1 MIRNID
7 KHFIIDTKSLT
18 YVFHI
23 NSVGLPIFDYFGDH
37 IEVDKDSLSALGLK
51 EACAKGTST
60 IQEKE
65 INDSFSADNNLLEY
79 SFAQKGDYKDPAI
92 IVSTESRGYTMVFK
106 YDNFEINHE
115 IKELEELPS
124 PHHMDE
130 ELIIRLK
137 EVKKDLY
144 LELHYLISNNH
155 DVIVRNASLINKD
168 KEEVLIEKMA
178 SLQFD
183 NLNKDFSLLN
193 LNGAWATESQATEQK
208 IYPGIYINDSKTGN
222 SSNKHNPFFLIK
234 ETRGTEDYGDVYA
247 FNLMYSGNHQEL
259 VELNV
264 YDHLHIQTGINPYMF
279 KWKLQE
285 NETFNTP
292 FALIT
297 YSSKGTNLSSQR
309 MHEFINDCVVN
320 ENFGHCLRPVLINNW
335 EGTYFNFKE
344 SKLLS
349 IAKAAKEFGVEL
361 FVLDDGW
368 FSLRNNDTQG
378 LGDYDVNRAKLP
390 HGLDGLAKKI
400 NKMGMKFGLWFEP
413 ESVNKDS
420 NLYLEHPEY
429 AITAK
434 EVNPSQGRN
443 QLLLDLSKPEVQD
456 YIIDNVC
463 ATLASANIEYVKWD
477 MNRNMSDV
485 TDAGFYHKYILGLY
499 KVIKT
504 ITSRYPKV
512 LFEGCASGG
521 NRFDLGMLR
530 FFPQTWASDCTDPYE
545 RLQIQ
550 GGLMYGYP
558 QSCITAHVSHRQ
570 NHQTLRS
577 TAYSTKFNIAVFGC
591 LGYELMLNELN
602 KVEKEEIKHQI
613 SFYKEHREL
622 LQFSPFS
629 RKKEKSDFSSKT
641 CFSVVSKDGSEG
653 IIGVFS
659 GVQTTRPAE
668 TILQCDGFLPGK
680 KYKIQVLDQPHNLSL
695 FGNLINM
702 VVPVHLNCDGW
713 IVRSYAKSTSMKME
727 TEYYEVDGSLLKNGI
742 ILKSEW
748 AGNGY
753 NENVRILGDFGSRL
767 YYIKR
772 ID

>member
-7 KHFIIDTKSLT
+7 KHFVIDTKSLT

-37 IEVDKDSLSALGLK
+37 IEVDQESLKALGLK

-60 IQEKE
+60 IQEKDV
-65 INDSFSADNNLLEY
+65 NDSFSADNNFLEY

-92 IVSTESRGYTMVFK
+92 IVSSESRGYTMVFK
-106 YDNFEINHE
+106 YDSFEISHDV
-115 IKELEELPS
+115 KELEELPS

-130 ELIIRLK
+130 QLTIKLK

-144 LELHYLISNNH
+144 LELNYLISNEH
-155 DVIVRNASLINKD
+155 DVIVRNASLINKE
-168 KEEVLIEKMA
+168 KEEIVIEKMA
-178 SLQFD
+178 SMQFD
-183 NLNKDFSLLN
+183 NVNKDYSLLN
-193 LNGAWATESQATEQK
+193 LNGGWSCESHAAEQK
-208 IYPGIYINDSKTGN
+208 IFPGIYINDSKTGN
-222 SSNKHNPFFLIK
+222 SSNKHNPFFLVK
-234 ETRGTEDYGDVYA
+234 ETKGTEDYGEVYA

-264 YDHLHIQTGINPYMF
+264 YDHLHIQTGINPFMF

-285 NETFNTP
+285 NERFNTP

-320 ENFGHCLRPVLINNW
+320 ENFGHRLRPVLINNW

-349 IAKAAKEFGVEL
+349 IAKTAKEFGIEL

-378 LGDYDVNRAKLP
+378 LGDYDVNLGKLP

-400 NKMGMKFGLWFEP
+400 NKLGMKFGLWFEP

-420 NLYLEHPEY
+420 NLFLEHPDW
-429 AITAK
+429 IICSK
-434 EVNPSQGRN
+434 EVKPSEGRN
-443 QLLLDLSKPEVQD
+443 QYLLDLSRAEVQE
-456 YIIDNVC
+456 YIIKNVC
-463 ATLASANIEYVKWD
+463 DTLASANIEYVKWD
-477 MNRNMSDV
+477 MNRSMSDV
-485 TDAGFYHKYILGLY
+485 SEAGYYHKYILGLY
-499 KVIKT
+499 KVVKT
-504 ITSRYPKV
+504 ITSRFPNV
-512 LFEGCASGG
+512 LFENCASGG
-521 NRFDLGMLR
+521 NRFDLGMMR

-545 RLQIQ
+545 RLAIQ

-558 QSCITAHVSHRQ
+558 QSCITAHVSHRV
-570 NHQTLRS
+570 NHQVLRS
-577 TAYSTKFNIAVFGC
+577 TPYSTKFNIAAFGC

-602 KVEKEEIKHQI
+602 KVEKEEIKKQI
-613 SFYKEHREL
+613 LFYKEHREL

-629 RKKEKSDFSSKT
+629 RKKEKCQNSKKEH
-641 CFSVVSKDGSEG
+641 FSVVSKDGSEG

-659 GVQTTRPAE
+659 GLQSANPGE
-668 TILQCDGFLPGK
+668 TILQSSAFLPGK
-680 KYKIQVLDQPHNLSL
+680 KYKIQVLDQPHSVSL

-702 VVPVHLNCDGW
+702 VVPIHLNCDGW
-713 IVRSYAKSTSMKME
+713 LVRQYNKTSNMKME
-727 TEYYEVDGSLLKNGI
+727 EEFYTVDGSMLNNGI

-753 NENVRILGDFGSRL
+753 NENVRVLGDFGSRL
-767 YYIKR
+767 YYIKQV
-772 ID
+772 D

>member
-23 NSVGLPIFDYFGDH
+23 NELGLPLFDYFGDH
-37 IEVDKDSLSALGLK
+37 IDLDKNSLSALGLK
-51 EACAKGTST
+51 EACAKGTATMQDSS
-60 IQEKE
+60 
-65 INDSFSADNNLLEY
+65 INDSFSPDNNLLEY
-79 SFAQKGDYKDPAI
+79 SFSQKGDYKDPAI
-92 IVSTESRGYTMVFK
+92 IVSTESRGYTLVFLYNK
-106 YDNFEINHE
+106 FEINHE
-115 IKELEELPS
+115 IKPLEELPS

-130 ELIIRLK
+130 ELIITLK

-144 LELHYLISNNH
+144 LELHYLISNEH
-155 DVIVRNASLINKD
+155 DVIVKNTTLINKE

-183 NLNKDFSLLN
+183 NLNKDYSLLN
-193 LNGAWATESQATEQK
+193 LNGCWMSETHATEQK

-234 ETRGTEDYGDVYA
+234 ETKGTEDYGEVYA

-264 YDHLHIQTGINPYMF
+264 FDHLHIQTGINPYLF

-285 NETFNTP
+285 NERFNTP

-309 MHEFINDCVVN
+309 MHDFINDCVVN

-335 EGTYFNFKE
+335 EGTYFRFTE

-349 IAKAAKEFGVEL
+349 IARTAKDFGVEL

-368 FSLRNNDTQG
+368 FSIRNNDAQG
-378 LGDYDVNRAKLP
+378 LGDYDVNKSKLP
-390 HGLDGLAKKI
+390 HGLSGLAKKI
-400 NKMGMKFGLWFEP
+400 NRMGMKFGLWFEP

-420 NLYLEHPEY
+420 KLYENHPEY

-434 EVNPSQGRN
+434 EVNPSEGRN

-456 YIIDNVC
+456 YIIKNVC
-463 ATLASANIEYVKWD
+463 NTLASANIEYVKWD
-477 MNRNMSDV
+477 MNRSMSDV

-499 KVIKT
+499 RVMKT
-504 ITSRYPKV
+504 ITSRFPNV

-521 NRFDLGMLR
+521 NRFDLGILS
-530 FFPQTWASDCTDPYE
+530 FFPQIWASDCTDPYE
-545 RLQIQ
+545 RVAIQ
-550 GGLMYGYP
+550 GGLLYGYP
-558 QSCITAHVSHRQ
+558 QSCITAHVSHRH

-577 TAYSTKFNIAVFGC
+577 TPYSTKFNIAIFGC

-602 KVEKEEIKHQI
+602 KVEKQEIRNQI
-613 SFYKEHREL
+613 SFYKAHREL

-629 RKKEKSDFSSKT
+629 RKKEKRDIYSKEY
-641 CFSVVSKDGSEG
+641 FSVVAKDGSEG
-653 IIGVFS
+653 VIGVFHGLQS
-659 GVQTTRPAE
+659 GHPSE
-668 TILQCDGFLPGK
+668 TILQSNAFLPGK
-680 KYKIQVLDQPHNLSL
+680 RYKIQVFDQPLSISV
-695 FGNLINM
+695 FGNLINL
-702 VVPVHLNCDGW
+702 VSPVHLNCDGW
-713 IVRSYAKSTSMKME
+713 LVREYAKRSSMKME
-727 TEYYEVDGSLLKNGI
+727 TEFYEVDGSVLNNGI

-748 AGNGY
+748 AGTGY
-753 NENVRILGDFGSRL
+753 NENVRVILDFGSRI
-767 YYIKR
+767 YYIKQ